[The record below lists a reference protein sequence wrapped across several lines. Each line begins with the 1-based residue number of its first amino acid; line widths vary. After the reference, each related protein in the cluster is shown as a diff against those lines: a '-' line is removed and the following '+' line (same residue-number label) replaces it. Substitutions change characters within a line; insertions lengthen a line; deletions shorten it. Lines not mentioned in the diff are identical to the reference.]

1 MQLLVDWLA
10 YMCPV
15 RNVTELASPFHP
27 LKMGTL
33 VCHVRESRNNGYL
46 WW

>member
-15 RNVTELASPFHP
+15 RNRTGTPFSP

-33 VCHVRESRNNGYL
+33 VCYVRESRNDGYL